1 MSMWK
6 NIRSLFIIEEG
17 TEPQEEKTPPK
28 APSRQEPAPAAG
40 QEPESAGGKVTE
52 QFTEVLLRA
61 MSENNIEGFDYL
73 EYKKSLSSLRKMP
86 MDEPTRYQ
94 SAFAMAQTMGAQ
106 PQRLIQTAQHYV
118 QVLEQEEQKF
128 QAALANQKKLQV
140 ESKEQEIRKLDETV
154 KSKAEKIRQLTQEIE
169 NHQKAKAG
177 LQQEIGDAVEKLEST
192 RRDFIAS
199 YQSLVGQIRKDMENM
214 KQYLGNKE

>member
-40 QEPESAGGKVTE
+40 QVPESARGKVTE

-106 PQRLIQTAQHYV
+106 PQRLMILSCLLDAEHNVGEIAELTGIGQPALSQ
-118 QVLEQEEQKF
+118 QL
-128 QAALANQKKLQV
+128 AAL
-140 ESKEQEIRKLDETV
+140 R
-154 KSKAEKIRQLTQEIE
+154 R
-169 NHQKAKAG
+169 AG
-177 LQQEIGDAVEKLEST
+177 LVNTRKEAKLVWGQAGFPLDFRGSDDAFRKSLDALPVPDYS
-192 RRDFIAS
+192 DFPWQAYPLRIVPLMTSRGCGWGA
-199 YQSLVGQIRKDMENM
+199 
-214 KQYLGNKE
+214 